1 MKKLWFIRYSL
12 SFLQTLGYWVL
23 FVFNVFKSFFFRWS
37 LFHSVCLQG
46 YEIGISS
53 LPVIILTGMVT
64 GIVLALQSYYQLGVY
79 GFSCAIG
86 FFVVKSILVEI
97 GPVLTALVLSGRV
110 GGAISAF
117 LGSMCMSDQ
126 VEAMKILGVNPL
138 RYFALPRILAGV
150 LTMPALVMISV
161 WCGILSGF
169 VLCYY
174 AFHVSSYTY
183 WGMVMKNIVPSDLM
197 LALTKSMVFG
207 FIITSVACFQGLRS
221 NSRDIKSITLVTT
234 SGVVASYT
242 SILFVNC
249 LITTLFH
256 AL

>member
-1 MKKLWFIRYSL
+1 MKKLWLIRYSL
-12 SFLQTLGYWVL
+12 AFLQTLGYWGF
-23 FVFNVFKSFFFRWS
+23 FVFRVFRSFSFRWS
-37 LFHSVCLQG
+37 LFHSVCSQG

-53 LPVIILTGMVT
+53 LPVIILTGVVT
-64 GIVLALQSYYQLGVY
+64 GIVLALQSYYQLGIY

-97 GPVLTALVLSGRV
+97 GPVLTALFLSGRV
-110 GGAISAF
+110 GGSISAF
-117 LGSMCMSDQ
+117 LASVCTSDQ
-126 VEAMKILGVNPL
+126 VEAMKILGVDPL
-138 RYFALPRILAGV
+138 RYFALPRILAGI
-150 LTMPALVMISV
+150 LTMPALVMISI

-174 AFHVSSYTY
+174 AFHISSYTY
-183 WGMVMKNIVPSDLM
+183 WSMVMQNIVPSDLM
-197 LALTKSMVFG
+197 LTLTKSIIFG

-221 NSRDIKSITLVTT
+221 NSKEIKSITWVTT
-234 SGVVASYT
+234 SGVVVSYA

-249 LITTLFH
+249 LITTFY